1 MPDWEEMLE
10 TVYTPE
16 RFMVY
21 RANGNDPVNRRER
34 ADIGKLLV
42 RKGTKWL
49 TQKKKENHTKEML
62 MIFFF
67 NLVLSKKPTYKVEW
81 KFIIEKKVRIFLEH
95 PVIKRNNVPLYSHIL
110 WYIHWKIY
118 KSRHIAI

>member
-34 ADIGKLLV
+34 ADIGKFSGQK
-42 RKGTKWL
+42 RDKMANT
-49 TQKKKENHTKEML
+49 KKKNHTKEML
-62 MIFFF
+62 MIFFQF
-67 NLVLSKKPTYKVEW
+67 GSLQGVYV
-81 KFIIEKKVRIFLEH
+81 
-95 PVIKRNNVPLYSHIL
+95 
-110 WYIHWKIY
+110 
-118 KSRHIAI
+118 